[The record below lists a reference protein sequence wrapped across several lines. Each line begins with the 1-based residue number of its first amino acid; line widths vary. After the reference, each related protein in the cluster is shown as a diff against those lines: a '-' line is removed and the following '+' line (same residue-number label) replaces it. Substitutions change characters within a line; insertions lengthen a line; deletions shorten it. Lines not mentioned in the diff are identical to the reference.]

1 MEGSRLLFLHLAL
14 TGLAPV
20 PARLA
25 FYALQYP
32 DESFHHSL
40 LLWSLSY
47 PEESGHI
54 VLELLVFEIEAVI
67 GVDYVV
73 DLVGVAAEDNGVCV
87 WGGVH
92 SEELRLLG
100 LWVELDFLRWFSTD
114 LLAMDSLFWHS
125 MHLQASV
132 QCTPSWKHSQ
142 YFLTQKDFRHEHPLP
157 SLPPSTFTLFAT
169 TPAPIPW

>member
-1 MEGSRLLFLHLAL
+1 MEGSGLLFLHLAL
-14 TGLAPV
+14 ASLAPVSTGLA
-20 PARLA
+20 LD
-25 FYALQYP
+25 ALQYP
-32 DESFHHSL
+32 DEGLQHSFLFGALGYS
-40 LLWSLSY
+40 
-47 PEESGHI
+47 EERGNI
-54 VLELLVFEIEAVI
+54 VLELFVLEIEAVV

-73 DLVGVAAEDNGVCV
+73 DLVGVAAEHDRVCV
-87 WGGVH
+87 WAGVH

-142 YFLTQKDFRHEHPLP
+142 YFLTQKDFRQEQPLP
-157 SLPPSTFTLFAT
+157 SLPPSTFTLLGAT
-169 TPAPIPW
+169 AAPIPW